1 MTSVLVIGDDLRSF
15 LAIARSLGRKGLV
28 VHAAPFDFSSPALSS
43 RYISGVHRLPPYALS
58 ANAWLER
65 IIAIIADHKIDL
77 IIPCDDR
84 SLLPLHHHR
93 AALAA
98 QVAVPNDEAMDVFFD
113 KVKTRALA
121 ERCSV
126 PIADGGPVSVANAQR
141 FGLPLALKPRSSMD
155 LERIGHRRAVSVI
168 RDAAALSTAL
178 EHALPSKCYFLESF
192 FAGDGVGISV
202 LAENGKIRLAFQH
215 RRLQEASET
224 GGSSSRVSEALDPK
238 MLDAV
243 NSMCVAQRMHGVAMF
258 EFRHNRA
265 TGAFVLLEV
274 NARFWGSLA
283 LAVASGVD
291 FPAAL
296 IDLFTGRQIEH
307 LSGYKAGIERHDL
320 TGEYYRIL
328 VQSETAS
335 SLTGRIFR
343 LAANLPKLFLKII
356 TQAPQFDSYAV
367 DDILPWQDEKRRVRA
382 SLLRTLTSRLPVLPS
397 SRKRRGVERLNRLTS
412 NAAMPLQLLFVC
424 HGNICR
430 SPFAAAKLETLLG
443 KNICVK
449 SVGTLLQQNRHA
461 PEDALLA
468 ASTFGINLDS
478 HRSRYAYFE
487 VLNHADVIF
496 IFDDRNAFE
505 LSQLGVDTSKLIR
518 LGDLIGVRVIAD
530 PYGLGRSAF
539 LRCYEQISAAVGV
552 IANELTVQ

>member
-15 LAIARSLGRKGLV
+15 LAIVRSLGRKGLV

-43 RYISGVHRLPPYALS
+43 RYITGVHRLPPYALS
-58 ANAWLER
+58 ADAWLDGLV
-65 IIAIIADHKIDL
+65 AIISDQKIDL

-84 SLLPLHHHR
+84 SVLPLHHHR

-113 KVKTRALA
+113 KIKTRALA
-121 ERCSV
+121 ERCGV
-126 PIADGGPVSVANAQR
+126 PIADGGTANAASAQR
-141 FGLPLALKPRSSMD
+141 IGLPLALKPTSSMD
-155 LERIGHRRAVSVI
+155 LKEIGKRRAVSVI
-168 RDAAALSTAL
+168 RDAAALSNAL
-178 EHALPSKCYFLESF
+178 EHAQPSECYFLEAF

-202 LAENGKIRLAFQH
+202 LADNGKIRLAFQH

-224 GGSSSRVSEALDPK
+224 GGSSSRVSERLDPK
-238 MLDAV
+238 MLKAV
-243 NSMCVAQRMHGVAMF
+243 TSMCVASRLHGVAMF

-307 LSGYKAGIERHDL
+307 QSGYRAGIQRHDL

-328 VQSETAS
+328 VQSEAAS
-335 SLTGRIFR
+335 SLSGRIFR
-343 LAANLPKLFLKII
+343 LTTNLPRLFLNVMR
-356 TQAPQFDSYAV
+356 QAPQYDSHAL
-367 DDILPWQDEKRRVRA
+367 DDTAPWQAEKRRVGA
-382 SLLRTLTSRLPVLPS
+382 SLSRTLTSRLPFLPS
-397 SRKRRGVERLNRLTS
+397 SRKQRSLAHLNRLTGK
-412 NAAMPLQLLFVC
+412 AEIPLQLLFVC

-430 SPFAAAKLETLLG
+430 SPFAAAKLATLLG
-443 KNICVK
+443 PNVCVE
-449 SVGTLLQQNRHA
+449 SVGTLVQQNRRA

-468 ASTFGINLDS
+468 ASTFGVNLGS
-478 HRSRYAYFE
+478 HQSRYADFDH
-487 VLNHADVIF
+487 LNLADVIF
-496 IFDDRNAFE
+496 IFDDRNAHE
-505 LSQLGVDTSKLIR
+505 LAQLGVDTSKLIR
-518 LGDLIGVRVIAD
+518 LGDLIGERAIAD
-530 PYGLGRSAF
+530 PYGQGQSAF
-539 LRCYEQISAAVGV
+539 VRGYEQISAAVGI
-552 IANELTVQ
+552 IAHELSVQ